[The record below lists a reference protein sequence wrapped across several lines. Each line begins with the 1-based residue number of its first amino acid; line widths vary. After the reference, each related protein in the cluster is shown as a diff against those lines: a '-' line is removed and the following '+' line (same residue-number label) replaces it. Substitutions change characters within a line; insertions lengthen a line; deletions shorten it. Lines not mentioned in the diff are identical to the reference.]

1 MDKNQLK
8 ENVETAIQR
17 LTTKDRFLIEN
28 GLHEITIAHKLAE
41 YLESEFK
48 DWDVDIEYNKKI
60 DVDLQGNTSKE
71 ILNRFSNAGESGHT
85 QRRSLRIDIIVHHRG
100 KNDYGSNL
108 LAIELKKVGNPSR
121 RDMDEDA
128 LKQLTDKNRPYR
140 YQFGLFIDINK
151 EAHID
156 EKWFVNGS
164 RQDI

>member
-8 ENVETAIQR
+8 ENVETAIQG
-17 LTTKDRFLIEN
+17 LTTNDRFLIKN

-41 YLESEFK
+41 YLELGFK

-71 ILNRFSNAGESGHT
+71 ILNRFSNAGESGHKQ
-85 QRRSLRIDIIVHHRG
+85 QRGLRIDIIIHHRG
-100 KNDYGSNL
+100 KNGNDDNL

-121 RDMDEDA
+121 RNKDEDA
-128 LKQLTDKNRPYR
+128 LKQLTDQNGSYR
-140 YQFGLFIDINK
+140 YQFGLFIDMNK